1 MQKLREIFKND
12 INRPIQNVI
21 KVGENQEVVKQ
32 ELEEYVVTREIKNH
46 FHTFFGAYNKSI
58 KKPTDEI
65 GVWISGFYGSGKS
78 HLLKILSYIL
88 ENAQTIDGKN
98 AVDYFEDKLEDKE
111 LFEEL
116 KRHYLDTK
124 TQEEL
129 KKAGSIDSKIILFN
143 IASVASIDT
152 ITNKKDQILTVFEKT
167 FNESI
172 GLCTLPTC
180 AAKAK

>member
-88 ENAQTIDGKN
+88 KNAQTIDGKN

-111 LFEEL
+111 LF
-116 KRHYLDTK
+116 
-124 TQEEL
+124 EEL

>member
-111 LFEEL
+111 LFEEI
-116 KRHYLDTK
+116 
-124 TQEEL
+124 

>member
-116 KRHYLDTK
+116 K
-124 TQEEL
+124 
-129 KKAGSIDSKIILFN
+129 KAGSIDSKIILFN